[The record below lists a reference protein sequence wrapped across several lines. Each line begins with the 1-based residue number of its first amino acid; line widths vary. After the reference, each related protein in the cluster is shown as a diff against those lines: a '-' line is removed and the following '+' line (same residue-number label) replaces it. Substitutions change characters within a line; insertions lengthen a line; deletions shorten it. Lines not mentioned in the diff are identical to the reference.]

1 MRPSKVNRGKPGPMR
16 DPYMSDATSKSRDR
30 CPICGRPS
38 DIAYRPFCSR
48 RCGDVD
54 LSRWLSGTYVIP
66 GPAEGGDKG
75 DATPGEAAEETAETG
90 CGGAIDGDGTARR
103 AKGAERP

>member
-1 MRPSKVNRGKPGPMR
+1 
-16 DPYMSDATSKSRDR
+16 MSDLTSKSRGR
-30 CPICGRPS
+30 CPICGDLS

-54 LSRWLSGTYVIP
+54 LSRWLSGAYVIP

-75 DATPGEAAEETAETG
+75 AAAPSEAAETAGETG
-90 CGGAIDGDGTARR
+90 GDSGAIDGDGARRR
-103 AKGAERP
+103 AKGADRP

>member
-1 MRPSKVNRGKPGPMR
+1 
-16 DPYMSDATSKSRDR
+16 MSDLTTKSRGR
-30 CPICGRPS
+30 CPICGGPS

-48 RCGDVD
+48 RCSDVD
-54 LSRWLSGTYVIP
+54 LSRWLRGAYVIP

-75 DATPGEAAEETAETG
+75 DAKPGEVVEEAGGETG
-90 CGGAIDGDGTARR
+90 RGGAIGGDGKGRR